1 MNNQVIRSIN
11 SRRVFWCLAITLTLF
26 QAAVFAGIKTD
37 KSSAKKNIR
46 TESQQKVSLWRQV
59 SDENTVVRGRRLLIP
74 EKYKVFRLNQ
84 RTLDST
90 LAVAPLEFSEAAKQS
105 LTIMELPMPDGRLAR
120 FRIEESPVLSTEIAA
135 QFPDW
140 KSYQGYGIDD
150 PTATLRFDW
159 TATGFHAQILSPT
172 GTVLID
178 PYQENDRENYIVYYK
193 RDVPKPDSAFH
204 CDFDNKPEQNYTESL
219 GGAPSFSNGVQI
231 RTYRLAMAATGEYTA
246 FFRQVGDT
254 DAQAQTR
261 AFNAIVV
268 TINRVTGIY
277 RRDFAV
283 SFTFVSGTNLVYP
296 NAATDPY
303 ANTSGDLSANQTN
316 IDAVIGNA
324 NYDIG
329 HLVGTGGGG
338 VAGLGV
344 TCRTGA
350 KAVGLTGS
358 PSPVGDPFDIDYVA
372 HEMGHQMGGNHTF
385 NSIND
390 NCNGNRN
397 SGTAF
402 EPGSAATIMGYAGIC
417 GAADLQRNSIDNF
430 HIGSM
435 TEAINYKD
443 GTGAT
448 CGTLSGA
455 NAVPVIAPLTDYTIP
470 FRTPFV
476 LNATATDADA
486 NPLTYSWEEYD
497 ANLTASNYPAAPD
510 DDDTTLLA
518 RPLFRSYSPSTA
530 NFRDFPSLPFIL
542 NNSNEPPV
550 NFTGTSPTGILCSF
564 GTCVTG
570 EDLPSIART
579 MNFRVAVRDGQGGA
593 ADAGMIL
600 TVVNTVT
607 PFQVTAQNTASS
619 WGTGSTRTVTWD
631 VSTTNAAPINTA
643 NVKIS
648 LSTDGGQTFPT
659 VLLASTPNDG
669 SEAITVP
676 NTPTT
681 QARIKVEAV
690 GNIFFDINDVNF
702 AITVGPTAAA
712 VSISGRVILPND
724 LGLTK
729 ALVTLTDSQGDSRTM
744 TTGKFGVFR
753 FGDVTAGE
761 IYILSVS
768 SKRYTF
774 APQIVTANA
783 DLTDLV
789 FTPQK

>member
-1 MNNQVIRSIN
+1 MNNQVTRSVN
-11 SRRVFWCLAITLTLF
+11 FRRVFWCLAVTLTLF
-26 QAAVFAGIKTD
+26 QAAVFAGIRSD
-37 KSSAKKNIR
+37 KSGARKNTR
-46 TESQQKVSLWRQV
+46 TESRQKVSLWRI

-74 EKYKVFRLNQ
+74 KKYKVFRLNQ

-90 LAVAPLEFSEAAKQS
+90 LAVAPPEFSEAAKQNS
-105 LTIMELPMPDGRLAR
+105 AIMELPMPDGRLAR
-120 FRIEESPVLSTEIAA
+120 FRIEKSPLLSTEIAA
-135 QFPDW
+135 QFPEW

-150 PTATLRFDW
+150 STATLRFDW
-159 TATGFHAQILSPT
+159 TATGFHAQILSSD

-178 PYQENDRENYIVYYK
+178 PYQENDRENYIAYYK
-193 RDVPKPDSAFH
+193 RDVPKPDSDFH
-204 CDFDNKPEQNYTESL
+204 CDFDGRLNQNYTESP
-219 GGAPSFSNGVQI
+219 GGAPSFSSGTQI

-277 RRDFAV
+277 RRDLGV

-303 ANTSGDLSANQTN
+303 ANTSGDLSANQIN

-344 TCRTGA
+344 TCRTGS
-350 KAVGLTGS
+350 KAIGLTGS

-397 SGTAF
+397 GATAF

-470 FRTPFV
+470 FRTPFM

-510 DDDTTLLA
+510 DDDATLSA

-530 NFRDFPSLPFIL
+530 NFRNFPSLPFIL

-550 NFTGTSPTGILCSF
+550 NFTGTSPTGIFCSY

-593 ADAGMIL
+593 TDAGMVL

-607 PFQVTAQNTASS
+607 PFQVTAQNTAGS
-619 WGTGSTRTVTWD
+619 WGSGTTQTVTWD
-631 VSTTNAAPINTA
+631 VSGTNAAPINTT

-659 VLLASTPNDG
+659 VLAASTPNDG
-669 SEAITVP
+669 SEAIIVP

-690 GNIFFDINDVNF
+690 GNVFFDINDANF
-702 AITVGPTAAA
+702 TIGFAPTAAF
-712 VSISGRVILPND
+712 VSISGRVITPND

-729 ALVTLTDSQGDSRTM
+729 ALVTLTDSQGNSRTT

-753 FGDVTAGE
+753 FAEVAASET
-761 IYILSVS
+761 YILSVA
-768 SKRYTF
+768 SKRSVF
-774 APQIVTANA
+774 APQVITANA
-783 DLTDLV
+783 DIADLIFV
-789 FTPQK
+789 PQK